1 MRGHFNFAKVQR
13 GRNDDVNEGAK
24 SEGGREKLT
33 AAAAAARLLSGL
45 GAWHPLL
52 RHLIRPPYK
61 NTPLPSDALPEEE
74 KASKIEAFAFYEC
87 IPRSL
92 SSSRIKM
99 CSCLPT
105 KWRE

>member
-33 AAAAAARLLSGL
+33 AAAAARLLSGL

-52 RHLIRPPYK
+52 RHLIRPPYWECK
-61 NTPLPSDALPEEE
+61 DWSLSIQNDGQHPSLDGALPSFCSHVALIFNQVAVMPG
-74 KASKIEAFAFYEC
+74 C
-87 IPRSL
+87 SL
-92 SSSRIKM
+92 
-99 CSCLPT
+99 
-105 KWRE
+105 

>member
-33 AAAAAARLLSGL
+33 AAAAARLLSGL

-61 NTPLPSDALPEEE
+61 NTALPSDALPEEE
-74 KASKIEAFAFYEC
+74 KASKIEAFVALFLNVYLVHY
-87 IPRSL
+87 PVVA
-92 SSSRIKM
+92 
-99 CSCLPT
+99 
-105 KWRE
+105 